1 MNTNINTIISQI
13 LSNNQLTQSTPILQ
27 HLNFF
32 SKLED
37 QNTFTEDTYNTI
49 IQNFLNSS
57 QYQLILST
65 PQYIIYYHKKT
76 EDIYLTTTSTTYSLT
91 TGEILQ

>member
-1 MNTNINTIISQI
+1 MNTINNIISQI
-13 LSNNQLTQSTPILQ
+13 LSNTQLTQSKPILQ

-32 SKLED
+32 SNSEE
-37 QNTFTEDTYNTI
+37 NTFSEDTYNTI

-76 EDIYLTTTSTTYSLT
+76 EDIYLITTSNTYSLT
-91 TGEILQ
+91 TGEIL